1 MGEKDQWPSVVQ
13 LARRFD
19 VSEAVILRLAMRGDL
34 QPVRIGRGL
43 RFDPKDVAAFVER
56 NRIVVPNDADPQQGS
71 SGSVVT
77 SSPGD
82 GVAEHV
88 EE

>member
-19 VSEAVILRLAMRGDL
+19 VSEAVILRLAMRGEL
-34 QPVRIGRGL
+34 QPIRVGRGL

-56 NRIVVPNDADPQQGS
+56 NRIVVLNDDGPPG
-71 SGSVVT
+71 SGSIVRAL
-77 SSPGD
+77 PADAGD
-82 GVAEHV
+82 GNV
-88 EE
+88 ED